1 MMKMITIL
9 VIIMGP
15 EAVIKRDFHGTRLED
30 AMSAVDKIISEVRTA
45 GRTESAEFITGHGVI
60 QIELLELCEQYGL
73 EAAVSWTNSG
83 VINVT
88 IE

>member
-1 MMKMITIL
+1 
-9 VIIMGP
+9 
-15 EAVIKRDFHGTRLED
+15 VIKRDFHGYDLED
-30 AMSAVDKIISEVRTA
+30 ALDAVHFIIGDVRSA

-60 QIELLELCEQYGL
+60 QKELLALCKQYGL
-73 EAAVSWTNSG
+73 TANVSWSNTG

>member
-1 MMKMITIL
+1 MTLEISTEH
-9 VIIMGP
+9 
-15 EAVIKRDFHGTRLED
+15 EAVIKRDFHGYDLED
-30 AMSAVDKIISEVRTA
+30 ALDAVHFIIGDVRSA

-60 QIELLELCEQYGL
+60 QKELLALCKQYGL
-73 EAAVSWTNSG
+73 TANVSWSNTG

>member
-1 MMKMITIL
+1 M
-9 VIIMGP
+9 
-15 EAVIKRDFHGTRLED
+15 IKRDFHGYELED
-30 AMSAVDKIISEVRTA
+30 ALDAVHFIIGDVRSA

-60 QIELLELCEQYGL
+60 QKELLALCKQYGL
-73 EAAVSWTNSG
+73 TANVSWSNTG